1 MSVGASLYRVP
12 RVRASRARMRCT
24 RPGAALLEVVIALS
38 ILLLGMAMVG
48 MAFRNGEL
56 YVDRA
61 EQTARAIQMS
71 ERLLGELSSGL
82 TSIGEQEATGTFGDE
97 FPPDM
102 CWRVAVTSSDQLPG
116 LLNFEIEIFSG
127 APESD
132 ESQRKTILR
141 TYAQQAIFVPLNM
154 QRDFG
159 MTGEQLEQL
168 TAAIPGGAALFD
180 PTSFDP
186 RTIGR
191 MDMDML
197 KELLPILMQAFGGQA
212 VAENMGDIMKAV
224 QTGDTSGLQD
234 LAQQAQQGGLPGGQ
248 GASNPPP
255 SGQPPRNPSGQPPR
269 NPTGQPQR
277 PNDVP
282 KRPAGGG
289 RR

>member
-1 MSVGASLYRVP
+1 MSVRAIKSRVP
-12 RVRASRARMRCT
+12 RVRAGGARRLGVGRA
-24 RPGAALLEVVIALS
+24 AALLEVVIALS

-71 ERLLGELSSGL
+71 ERLLGELSSGI
-82 TSIGEQEATGTFGDE
+82 TVIGEKEATGTFGDE
-97 FPPDM
+97 YPPDM
-102 CWRVAVTSSDQLPG
+102 CWRLALTSSDQLPG

-186 RTIGR
+186 RAIGR

-212 VAENMGDIMKAV
+212 VAENLGDIMKAV

-234 LAQQAQQGGLPGGQ
+234 LAQQAQQGGQ
-248 GASNPPP
+248 GATNPPP
-255 SGQPPRNPSGQPPR
+255 SGQPSRNPTGQPPRNPSGP
-269 NPTGQPQR
+269 PQR
-277 PNDVP
+277 PTDVP
-282 KRPAGGG
+282 KRPTGGG